1 MFYFTLNRER
11 LFVHFRI
18 ICINIGGEAL
28 RSVLVYTTKV
38 FNQALPTF

>member
-1 MFYFTLNRER
+1 MLYFTATPER
-11 LFVHFRI
+11 HFVHFGI
-18 ICINIGGEAL
+18 ICINIGGGAL